1 MRIREILAGKRS
13 LSFEVF
19 PPKPDDDSD
28 MKGIFSTIARLASAR
43 PDFVSVTYS
52 PAGRNRTR
60 ALEIAD
66 FIQRSG
72 LNPLSHFTSV
82 GYLRS
87 DVDSMLSDLAKHG
100 VENVMALRGD
110 LPADAPQGAE
120 PYRDFRY
127 ASDLMAY
134 ISSKSSI
141 SIGGAA
147 YPHGHQEGGGVDKG
161 IEAMK
166 AKEAAGTDFFIT
178 QLFFD
183 NDAFDSFLDKAR
195 GAGLTKP
202 VIPGI
207 MPVLRA
213 RQMARLTGISG
224 CVVPPRLAAILERWG
239 GDNAEMER
247 AGIEF
252 AARQIADLWA
262 SGVPGIHVYTMNKPA
277 SSIEI
282 LKKAG
287 ILA

>member
-1 MRIREILAGKRS
+1 VRIRDILAGKRS

-28 MKGIFSTIARLASAR
+28 MKGMFSTIARLAAAR
-43 PDFVSVTYS
+43 PDFVSVTYT
-52 PAGRNRTR
+52 PAGRNRAR

-72 LNPLSHFTSV
+72 MTPLSHFTSV

-87 DVDSMLSDLAKHG
+87 DVDAMLADLSERG

-110 LPADAPQGAE
+110 IPAQAAPGTE

-134 ISSKSSI
+134 ISSRSSL

-147 YPHGHQEGGGVDKG
+147 YPHGHQEGGGVDEG
-161 IEAMK
+161 IRAMK
-166 AKEAAGTDFFIT
+166 AKEAAGADFFIT

-183 NDAFDSFLDKAR
+183 NDAFDAFMDKAR
-195 GAGLTKP
+195 GAGVSKP
-202 VIPGI
+202 IIPGI

-224 CVVPPRLAAILERWG
+224 CTVPSRLASILERWG
-239 GDNAEMER
+239 NDDKEMER

-277 SSIEI
+277 SSIDI

>member
-1 MRIREILAGKRS
+1 
-13 LSFEVF
+13 
-19 PPKPDDDSD
+19 

-43 PDFVSVTYS
+43 PDFVSVTYN
-52 PAGRNRTR
+52 PAGRNRAR

-87 DVDSMLSDLAKHG
+87 DVDAMLADLSKLG

-110 LPADAPQGAE
+110 LPADAAPAME

-134 ISSKSSI
+134 ISSKSSM

-147 YPHGHQEGGGVDKG
+147 YPHGHQEGGGVDRG
-161 IEAMK
+161 IQAMK
-166 AKEAAGTDFFIT
+166 AKESAF
-178 QLFFD
+178 
-183 NDAFDSFLDKAR
+183 DAFMDKAR
-195 GAGLTKP
+195 GAGVAKP

-224 CVVPPRLAAILERWG
+224 CAVPPRLAAILERWG
-239 GDNAEMER
+239 GDDKEMER

-262 SGVPGIHVYTMNKPA
+262 SGVPGIHLYTMNKPA

-282 LKKAG
+282 LKRAG